1 MVFNKLD
8 DSAVGKIRPRFKLES
23 PESMTTIMNVI
34 LDAAAKDES
43 IISLKQQN
51 RFIKLTIPEN
61 EKHYWSPVLNLS
73 CDNKELKGKTVI
85 RGQIGPSESVWGLFV
100 LTYAAIA
107 ILGFFASV
115 WAYVQWVLNKDLFYF
130 YVIPIAIAL
139 LLSIFI
145 TSKYGQRK
153 AHLQTLHIMRF
164 LRRAVDNIECE
175 RII

>member
-1 MVFNKLD
+1 MIFNKLD
-8 DSAVGKIRPRFKLES
+8 DSAIGKIRPRFKLES
-23 PESMTTIMNVI
+23 PESMSNIMNII
-34 LDAAAKDES
+34 LEAAAKDET
-43 IISLKQQN
+43 IVTRKQHN
-51 RFIKLTIPEN
+51 KYIKITIPDS

-73 CDNKELKGKTVI
+73 CDNKEIKDKTII
-85 RGQIGPSESVWGLFV
+85 RGHIGPSEDVWGIFI

-139 LLSIFI
+139 LFSIFI

-164 LRRAVDNIECE
+164 LRRAVDKIECE
-175 RII
+175 RVI